1 MSQLMYALIRGVL
14 VAALLAG
21 GARTVAA
28 QPKPLIGN
36 GMKHAQARIDAID
49 VRGNRARVLVTLAVD
64 LGWHVSWRN
73 PGETG
78 LPTRLSW
85 SLPAGVRVSDET
97 WPVPV
102 ITHTP
107 VGDTH
112 TLEGEVPWLVEF
124 RIDSASSLDRLIGL
138 TMRYGICREVC
149 IPEQLVVQ
157 GVLPARLGPRA
168 GVIPPSQ
175 QARLS
180 APFGA
185 PIAARRLSPTWLCL
199 EKAPLRSAGSLPEV
213 VADSGLGLDATLRLS
228 AGRKRGGTAAL
239 ATIPATAELRTGS
252 RVLFVKGAAGVSAVL
267 DFGRP
272 APHCTGR

>member
-1 MSQLMYALIRGVL
+1 MCVGTKGVL
-14 VAALLAG
+14 AAALLVG
-21 GARTVAA
+21 GAGTVTA

-36 GMKHAQARIDAID
+36 GVKHAHARIDAID
-49 VRGNRARVLVTLAVD
+49 MRGNRARVLVTLAVD
-64 LGWHVSWRN
+64 PGWHVSWRN

-85 SLPAGVRVSDET
+85 SLPPGVRVAEET
-97 WPVPV
+97 WPVPL

-124 RIDSASSLDRLIGL
+124 RVDSASTVDRLIGL
-138 TMRYGICREVC
+138 TLRYGVCRDVC
-149 IPEQLVVQ
+149 IPEQLAVQ
-157 GVLPARLGPRA
+157 GVLPARSGPRA
-168 GVIPPSQ
+168 GVVPPAQ

-180 APFGA
+180 VPLGA
-185 PIAARRLSPTWLCL
+185 PLAARRLSPTQLCL
-199 EKAPLRSAGSLPEV
+199 EQVPLRSAGALPEV
-213 VADSGLGLDATLRLS
+213 VADSGLGLDATLRLT
-228 AGRKRGGTAAL
+228 AGRRRGTTVAL

-252 RVLFVKGAAGVSAVL
+252 RVLFVRGTAGVSAAL

-272 APHCTGR
+272 APHCAAR